1 MPANVFKDEMP
12 FPPLPAKIFCLS
24 KNGWNINSSM
34 KLSLIPCPALT
45 TTSCVFIVSFST
57 PFLVP
62 QSYAHVPSPLAESK
76 LKDREL
82 VCVPVCICV
91 CVFYFALPSYF
102 VICFLFFK
110 IELKV
115 MNKPFLISEWYNS
128 SESGRLSGE
137 MKYHLKFGRVALI
150 F

>member
-1 MPANVFKDEMP
+1 M
-12 FPPLPAKIFCLS
+12 
-24 KNGWNINSSM
+24 NSSM
-34 KLSLIPCPALT
+34 KLSLIPCPVLT

-62 QSYAHVPSPLAESK
+62 QSYAHVRSPLAESK

-102 VICFLFFK
+102 VICFLFLK
-110 IELKV
+110 NRIES
-115 MNKPFLISEWYNS
+115 NE
-128 SESGRLSGE
+128 
-137 MKYHLKFGRVALI
+137 
-150 F
+150 